1 MVVFFSCLT
10 VRAIHI
16 EVAKDLSTDA
26 FINAMRRF
34 IARRGNPLCIYRDN
48 GTNFV
53 GAERV
58 LKKSLEAWNQ
68 NQIYD
73 HLLQRGIE
81 WHFNPPFAS
90 HMGGS
95 WEGLIRSIRRIL
107 SAIPQTQLTS
117 DNVLTTVMEEAES
130 ILNSRPLIPITLDPK
145 DGQPLTPN
153 HLLLLRE
160 SITLPPGL
168 FDQRDNHARR
178 RWAQAQYLTNQFW
191 RRFVK
196 EYLPSLNERQ
206 KWQKK
211 KPNIMVNNSRLNVV
225 VRSPAPFGLGR
236 NGCWPSRGSQVPRA
250 LPIHFFAMLPPER
263 PQKGSTQHL

>member
-1 MVVFFSCLT
+1 MF
-10 VRAIHI
+10 A
-16 EVAKDLSTDA
+16 EVIP
-26 FINAMRRF
+26 F
-34 IARRGNPLCIYRDN
+34 CIYSDDC
-48 GTNFV
+48 TNFI
-53 GAERV
+53 GAERI
-58 LKKSLEAWNQ
+58 LKKFLEAWNQ
-68 NQIYD
+68 NQIHD
-73 HLLQRGIE
+73 HLLQKGIE
-81 WHFNPPFAS
+81 WHFNPPPAS

-95 WEGLIRSIRRIL
+95 WERLIRSIRRIL
-107 SAIPQTQLTS
+107 SATLPTQLTS
-117 DNVLTTVMEEAES
+117 DDVLTTVMAKAES

-168 FDQRDNHARR
+168 FDQRDNYAKR

-211 KPNIMVNNSRLNVV
+211 ETKHYGERL
-225 VRSPAPFGLGR
+225 SI
-236 NGCWPSRGSQVPRA
+236 GC
-250 LPIHFFAMLPPER
+250 
-263 PQKGSTQHL
+263 K